1 MKPIYEEKRNI
12 FVNWTCVDLK
22 EKFSGV
28 LKREQVAVANQN
40 PAQKVQS
47 ASKQRILFLNL
58 KHQSE

>member
-1 MKPIYEEKRNI
+1 MCG
-12 FVNWTCVDLK
+12 FK